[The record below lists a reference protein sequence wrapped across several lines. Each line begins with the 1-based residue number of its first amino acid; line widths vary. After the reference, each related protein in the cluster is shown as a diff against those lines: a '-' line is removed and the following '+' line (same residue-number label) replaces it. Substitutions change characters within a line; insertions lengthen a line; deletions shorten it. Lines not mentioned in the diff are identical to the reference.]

1 MADNKFSCRMYENE
15 FPKVDDVVM
24 VNVRQIADMGA
35 YVKLLEYGDREGMI
49 LLSELSRR
57 RIRSV
62 QKLIRVGKDEV
73 VVVLRVDE
81 EKGYID
87 LSKRRV
93 TPEDIIKCEEK
104 YKKSKQVHSILRH
117 VAEKNDVALQTLYE
131 TIGWPLYKRFG
142 HAYDAFKVAILDTEA
157 IFGDMNISKE
167 LLDELLAIIKRRMT
181 PQPVKI
187 RAQLDIRCTGIDGV
201 NAIKNALKAGEK
213 VGTEDVP
220 VKITYL
226 AAPLYVIT
234 VDSLDKELGFEIV
247 GKAIEA
253 IEATLN
259 EHSWGRFKVEKE
271 AKLVSDSD
279 DRDFAALL
287 AQAEKENEL
296 VSGDEDEGDA
306 VVASDDDIILERTSS
321 LVISMLKREEELEDA
336 KKEHVSSTQDQER
349 LEAMETTFKNKIT
362 ALKVEVEDLRKQEKD
377 TENLKK
383 QIAQQ
388 TEEYNQLLGRHEALK
403 QKQA

>member
-1 MADNKFSCRMYENE
+1 MADNKFFCRMYENE

-62 QKLIRVGKDEV
+62 QKLIRVGRDEV

-104 YKKSKQVHSILRH
+104 YNKSKTVHSILRH
-117 VAEKNDVALQTLYE
+117 VAEKNDVPLQDLYE
-131 TIGWPLYKRFG
+131 TIGWPLYKKFG
-142 HAYDAFKVAILDTEA
+142 HAYDAFKVAILDADTVFQGMDIPAEV
-157 IFGDMNISKE
+157 MKE
-167 LLDELLAIIKRRMT
+167 LLFIIKRRMT
-181 PQPVKI
+181 PHPVKI

-201 NAIKNALKAGEK
+201 NAIRAALKAGES
-213 VGTEDVP
+213 VGSEDIP

-226 AAPLYVIT
+226 AAPFYVVT
-234 VDSLDKELGFEIV
+234 VDSLDKKLGFEIIE
-247 GKAIEA
+247 KSIEA
-253 IEATLN
+253 IKTELDKFAWTK
-259 EHSWGRFKVEKE
+259 FKVEKE

-287 AQAEKENEL
+287 AKAEKENEL

-306 VVASDDDIILERTSS
+306 VAASDDD
-321 LVISMLKREEELEDA
+321 M
-336 KKEHVSSTQDQER
+336 
-349 LEAMETTFKNKIT
+349 
-362 ALKVEVEDLRKQEKD
+362 
-377 TENLKK
+377 
-383 QIAQQ
+383 
-388 TEEYNQLLGRHEALK
+388 
-403 QKQA
+403 

>member
-1 MADNKFSCRMYENE
+1 MADNKLSCRMYENE

-93 TPEDIIKCEEK
+93 TPEDIVKCEEK

-117 VAEKNDVALQTLYE
+117 VAEKNNVPLQTLYE
-131 TIGWPLYKRFG
+131 TIGWPLYKKFG
-142 HAYDAFKVAILDTEA
+142 HAYDAFKVAIRDTEA

-167 LLDELLAIIKRRMT
+167 LLDELLSIIKRRMT

-234 VDSLDKELGFEIV
+234 VDSLDKEQGFEIV
-247 GKAIEA
+247 GKAMEA
-253 IEATLN
+253 IETTLN
-259 EHSWGRFKVEKE
+259 EHSWGRFKIEKE

-306 VVASDDDIILERTSS
+306 VVASDDD
-321 LVISMLKREEELEDA
+321 M
-336 KKEHVSSTQDQER
+336 
-349 LEAMETTFKNKIT
+349 
-362 ALKVEVEDLRKQEKD
+362 
-377 TENLKK
+377 
-383 QIAQQ
+383 
-388 TEEYNQLLGRHEALK
+388 
-403 QKQA
+403 

>member
-1 MADNKFSCRMYENE
+1 MTDNKFSCRMYENE

-62 QKLIRVGKDEV
+62 QKLIRVGRDEV

-117 VAEKNDVALQTLYE
+117 VAEKNDIALQTLYE
-131 TIGWPLYKRFG
+131 TIGWPLYKKFG

-157 IFGDMNISKE
+157 IFGGMDISKE
-167 LLDELLAIIKRRMT
+167 LLDELLSIIKRRMT

-187 RAQLDIRCTGIDGV
+187 RAQLDVRCTGIDGV
-201 NAIKNALKAGEK
+201 NAIKNALKAGEEA
-213 VGTEDVP
+213 GSEEVP

-226 AAPLYVIT
+226 AAPLYVVT
-234 VDSLDKELGFEIV
+234 VDALDKELGFETIE
-247 GKAIEA
+247 KSIEA
-253 IEATLN
+253 IKTTLDK
-259 EHSWGRFKVEKE
+259 HSWARFKVEKE

-306 VVASDDDIILERTSS
+306 VAASDDD
-321 LVISMLKREEELEDA
+321 M
-336 KKEHVSSTQDQER
+336 
-349 LEAMETTFKNKIT
+349 
-362 ALKVEVEDLRKQEKD
+362 
-377 TENLKK
+377 
-383 QIAQQ
+383 
-388 TEEYNQLLGRHEALK
+388 
-403 QKQA
+403 

>member
-1 MADNKFSCRMYENE
+1 MADNKFFCRMYENE

-62 QKLIRVGKDEV
+62 QKLIRVGRDEV

-117 VAEKNDVALQTLYE
+117 VAEKNDIALKTLYE
-131 TIGWPLYKRFG
+131 TIGWPLYKKYG
-142 HAYDAFKVAILDTEA
+142 HAYDAFKMAILDTDA
-157 IFGDMNISKE
+157 IFSGIDISKE
-167 LLDELLAIIKRRMT
+167 LLDELLSIIKRRMT

-201 NAIKNALKAGEK
+201 NAIKNALKAGEQ
-213 VGTEDVP
+213 VGDEDVP

-226 AAPLYVIT
+226 AAPFYVVT
-234 VDSLDKELGFEIV
+234 VDSLDKEQGFQIIE
-247 GKAIEA
+247 KAIEA
-253 IEATLN
+253 IKTTLDQ
-259 EHSWGRFKVEKE
+259 HSWTRFKVEKE
-271 AKLVSDSD
+271 AKVVSDSD

-296 VSGDEDEGDA
+296 VSGDEDEGDG
-306 VVASDDDIILERTSS
+306 VAASEDD
-321 LVISMLKREEELEDA
+321 M
-336 KKEHVSSTQDQER
+336 
-349 LEAMETTFKNKIT
+349 
-362 ALKVEVEDLRKQEKD
+362 
-377 TENLKK
+377 
-383 QIAQQ
+383 
-388 TEEYNQLLGRHEALK
+388 
-403 QKQA
+403 

>member
-62 QKLIRVGKDEV
+62 QKLIRVGRDEV

-117 VAEKNDVALQTLYE
+117 VAEKNDIALQTLYE
-131 TIGWPLYKRFG
+131 TIGWPLYKKFG
-142 HAYDAFKVAILDTEA
+142 HAYDAFKVAILDTES
-157 IFGDMNISKE
+157 IFGGMDISKE
-167 LLDELLAIIKRRMT
+167 LLDELLSIIKRRMT

-187 RAQLDIRCTGIDGV
+187 RAQLDVRCTGIDGV
-201 NAIKNALKAGEK
+201 NAIKNALKAGEEA
-213 VGTEDVP
+213 GSEDVP

-226 AAPLYVIT
+226 AAPLYVVT
-234 VDSLDKELGFEIV
+234 VDSLDKELGFETIE
-247 GKAIEA
+247 KSIDAIKT
-253 IEATLN
+253 TLDK
-259 EHSWGRFKVEKE
+259 HSWARFKVEKE

-306 VVASDDDIILERTSS
+306 VAASDDD
-321 LVISMLKREEELEDA
+321 M
-336 KKEHVSSTQDQER
+336 
-349 LEAMETTFKNKIT
+349 
-362 ALKVEVEDLRKQEKD
+362 
-377 TENLKK
+377 
-383 QIAQQ
+383 
-388 TEEYNQLLGRHEALK
+388 
-403 QKQA
+403 

>member
-1 MADNKFSCRMYENE
+1 MADDKFHCRMYENE

-35 YVKLLEYGDREGMI
+35 YVKLLEYGEREGMI

-62 QKLIRVGKDEV
+62 QKLIRVGREEV

-93 TPEDIIKCEEK
+93 TPEDIVKCEEK

-117 VAEKNDVALQTLYE
+117 VAQKHDTALQTLYE
-131 TIGWPLYKRFG
+131 NIGWPLYKKYG
-142 HAYDAFKVAILDTEA
+142 HAYDAFKVAIHNPEA
-157 IFGDMNISKE
+157 VFGGMNVSEDILNE
-167 LLDELLAIIKRRMT
+167 LLSIIKHKMT

-201 NAIKNALKAGEK
+201 NAIKEALKAGEK
-213 VGTEDVP
+213 VGSEEVP

-226 AAPLYVIT
+226 AAPFYVVT
-234 VDSLDKELGFEIV
+234 VDSLDKELGFKTIEN
-247 GKAIEA
+247 AIEE
-253 IEATLN
+253 IKTTL
-259 EHSWGRFKVEKE
+259 EKYSWTRFKVEKE
-271 AKLVSDSD
+271 AKLVSETD

-306 VVASDDDIILERTSS
+306 VAASDDD
-321 LVISMLKREEELEDA
+321 M
-336 KKEHVSSTQDQER
+336 
-349 LEAMETTFKNKIT
+349 
-362 ALKVEVEDLRKQEKD
+362 
-377 TENLKK
+377 
-383 QIAQQ
+383 
-388 TEEYNQLLGRHEALK
+388 
-403 QKQA
+403 